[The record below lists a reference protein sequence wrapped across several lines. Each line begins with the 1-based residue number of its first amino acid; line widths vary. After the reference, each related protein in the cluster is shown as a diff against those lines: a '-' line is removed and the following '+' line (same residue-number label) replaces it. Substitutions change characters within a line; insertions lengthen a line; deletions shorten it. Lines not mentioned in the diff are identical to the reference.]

1 MYYKGDHETANDYFR
16 KSFFWSIMVL
26 IQEMFIYGWNC
37 GVRFRVTG
45 LSRSLSLPDLCH
57 EKEVI
62 LTSTLR
68 I

>member
-1 MYYKGDHETANDYFR
+1 
-16 KSFFWSIMVL
+16 MVL